1 MNKKEEEIQQKL
13 IELEASVL
21 DDEQRAVSRQDKNG
35 NIYAVDTRSDA
46 ISSRSGKSGK
56 AKKSDA
62 AYFGGLALIF
72 IGLVMVFQHIHVSSG
87 LLAMLGMGSGGFAL
101 LFLPIMIGLGMI
113 FYNSR
118 SKWGWCL
125 TVLGCAVTIL
135 ATLATL
141 TITFPGVTMMQIII
155 MFLPFAIGGAL
166 LVKGMGGPQGV
177 IDTLKEQMPK
187 RESTG

>member
-1 MNKKEEEIQQKL
+1 
-13 IELEASVL
+13 
-21 DDEQRAVSRQDKNG
+21 
-35 NIYAVDTRSDA
+35 
-46 ISSRSGKSGK
+46 
-56 AKKSDA
+56 
-62 AYFGGLALIF
+62 
-72 IGLVMVFQHIHVSSG
+72 
-87 LLAMLGMGSGGFAL
+87 
-101 LFLPIMIGLGMI
+101 MIGLGMI